1 MPGGFLNLMTNIRIG
16 TRGSALALAQT
27 EIVRK
32 LMLSSDPGLRIEVMV
47 IKTEGDVSSE
57 PLAVIGGKGVFVK
70 EIETSLLSG
79 EIDMAVHSLKD
90 MQSISPEGLAI
101 AAYLL
106 REDPCD
112 MLFSRDGY
120 TVWSLPDSARVGT
133 SSLRRICQL
142 KSIRPDVQC
151 VEIRGNVTT
160 RLRRIEKDLDAVILA
175 AAGIK
180 RLGLS
185 AGTAIDLNEMIP
197 SPGQGIIAIETRQ
210 EDENLNLFLGK
221 LNDSETRTCALAE
234 RGFLAR
240 LGADCRIPAAAFA
253 KIDRNEISMSAML
266 ATADGSHLARTTG
279 RGLTPEI
286 GAELA
291 ETLLEKLRRESRI

>member
-1 MPGGFLNLMTNIRIG
+1 LMTNIRIG

-27 EIVRK
+27 EIVKK
-32 LMLSSDPGLRIEVMV
+32 LMLSATPGLNIEVLV
-47 IKTEGDVSSE
+47 IKTAGDISTE

-70 EIETSLLSG
+70 EIENALISG

-90 MQSISPEGLAI
+90 MQSVSPEGLVI

-112 MLFSRDGY
+112 MLFSKHGY
-120 TVWSLPDSARVGT
+120 TIRSLPESARVGT

-142 KSIRPDVQC
+142 KNIRPDIVC

-160 RLRRIEKDLDAVILA
+160 RLKRIEKDLDAIVLA

-180 RLGLS
+180 RLGLNT
-185 AGTAIDLNEMIP
+185 GVAIDLNEMIP

-210 EDENLNLFLGK
+210 DDERLNQFLES
-221 LNDSETRTCALAE
+221 LDDPTTRKCALAE

-240 LGADCRIPAAAFA
+240 LGADCRIPAAAHA
-253 KIDRNEISMSAML
+253 IIMNNEISINAML
-266 ATADGSHLARTTG
+266 GTADGKHIARADCK
-279 RGLTPEI
+279 GLSPEI
-286 GAELA
+286 GAQLA
-291 ETLLEKLRRESRI
+291 ETLLGKLRREN

>member
-1 MPGGFLNLMTNIRIG
+1 MTNIRIG

-27 EIVRK
+27 EIVKK
-32 LMLSSDPGLRIEVMV
+32 LMLSFDPGLNIEVLV
-47 IKTEGDVSSE
+47 IKTAGDVSAE

-90 MQSISPEGLAI
+90 MQSISPDGLTV

-112 MLFSRDGY
+112 MLFSRGGY
-120 TVWSLPDSARVGT
+120 TLRSLPESARVGT

-142 KSIRPDVQC
+142 KNIRPDVNC

-160 RLRRIEKDLDAVILA
+160 RLKRIEKDIDAVILA

-185 AGTAIDLNEMIP
+185 TGIAIDLNEMIP
-197 SPGQGIIAIETRQ
+197 SPGQGIIAIEIRQ
-210 EDENLNLFLGK
+210 EDVK
-221 LNDSETRTCALAE
+221 LNRFLEKLDDSETRTCALAE

-240 LGADCRIPAAAFA
+240 LGADCRIPAAAHA
-253 KIDRNEISMSAML
+253 KIANNEISMNAML
-266 ATADGSHLARTTG
+266 ATADGVILPGPS
-279 RGLTPEI
+279 E
-286 GAELA
+286 EV
-291 ETLLEKLRRESRI
+291 

>member
-1 MPGGFLNLMTNIRIG
+1 MMTNIRIG

-27 EIVRK
+27 EIVKR
-32 LMLSSDPGLRIEVMV
+32 LMLSVNPGLNIEVLV
-47 IKTEGDVSSE
+47 IKTEGDISTE

-70 EIETSLLSG
+70 EIETALLSG

-90 MQSISPEGLAI
+90 MQSISPEGLLI

-112 MLFSRDGY
+112 MLFSGHGY
-120 TVWSLPDSARVGT
+120 TIQSLPESARVGT

-142 KSIRPDVQC
+142 KNIMPDIVC
-151 VEIRGNVTT
+151 VEIRGNVPT
-160 RLRRIEKDLDAVILA
+160 RLKRVEKDLDAVILA

-185 AGTAIDLNEMIP
+185 TGVAIDLNEMIP

-210 EDENLNLFLGK
+210 ADERLNRFLEP
-221 LNDSETRTCALAE
+221 LDDLETRKCALAE

-240 LGADCRIPAAAFA
+240 LGADCRIPAAAHA
-253 KIDRNEISMSAML
+253 IIIKGEISMNAML
-266 ATADGSHLARTTG
+266 GSADGKYIARADTK
-279 RGLTPEI
+279 GLSPEI
-286 GAELA
+286 GARLA
-291 ETLLEKLRRESRI
+291 ETLLEKLRKEN